1 MMKTLTS
8 LALISLV
15 MMTAGCASKT
25 ERQFISGCK
34 TGGIDGSTCSCIY
47 DKLENK
53 YGEDG
58 LKENL
63 YTLQQTESFQ
73 KDMVNIS
80 YQCMK
85 E

>member
-1 MMKTLTS
+1 MKTLTS
-8 LALISLV
+8 LVLISLV

-47 DKLENK
+47 DKLEHK

-58 LKENL
+58 LRENL

-73 KDMVNIS
+73 RDMVNIS

>member
-1 MMKTLTS
+1 MMKIQTSLVLIS
-8 LALISLV
+8 LALI
-15 MMTAGCASKT
+15 TTGCASKA

-47 DKLENK
+47 DKLEDK
-53 YGEDG
+53 YGEDD
-58 LKENL
+58 LKSNL

-73 KDMVNIS
+73 IDMVNIS

>member
-1 MMKTLTS
+1 MKIQTS
-8 LALISLV
+8 LVLISIAL
-15 MMTAGCASKT
+15 MASGCASKT

-58 LKENL
+58 LKENI

-73 KDMVNIS
+73 MDMVNVS

>member
-1 MMKTLTS
+1 MKTLTS

-47 DKLENK
+47 DKLEKK

-58 LKENL
+58 LKENI

-73 KDMVNIS
+73 MDMINVS
-80 YQCMK
+80 YKCMK

>member
-1 MMKTLTS
+1 MMKIQTS
-8 LALISLV
+8 LVLISVAL
-15 MMTAGCASKT
+15 MASGCASKT

-58 LKENL
+58 LKENI

-73 KDMVNIS
+73 MDMVNVS

>member
-1 MMKTLTS
+1 MKIHTS
-8 LALISLV
+8 LALISLAL
-15 MMTAGCASKT
+15 MTAGCASKT

-47 DKLENK
+47 DKLEDK

-58 LKENL
+58 LKNNL

-73 KDMVNIS
+73 MDMVNVS

>member
-1 MMKTLTS
+1 MKTQTS
-8 LALISLV
+8 LALISLAL
-15 MMTAGCASKT
+15 MTAGCASKT

-34 TGGIDGSTCSCIY
+34 TVGIDGITCSCIY
-47 DKLENK
+47 DRLEYK
-53 YGEDG
+53 YGEDD
-58 LKENL
+58 LKSNL

-73 KDMVNIS
+73 MDLVNIS

>member
-1 MMKTLTS
+1 MKIQTS
-8 LALISLV
+8 LVLISLTL
-15 MMTAGCASKT
+15 MTTGCASKA

-47 DKLENK
+47 NRLEDK
-53 YGEDG
+53 YGEDD
-58 LKENL
+58 LKSNL

-73 KDMVNIS
+73 MDLVNIS

>member
-1 MMKTLTS
+1 MKTLTS
-8 LALISLV
+8 LALISFV

-34 TGGIDGSTCSCIY
+34 TGGIDSSTCSCIY
-47 DKLENK
+47 DKLEK
-53 YGEDG
+53 EYGEDG
-58 LKENL
+58 LKENI

-73 KDMVNIS
+73 MDMVSVS
-80 YQCMK
+80 YQGMK

>member
-1 MMKTLTS
+1 MKIQ
-8 LALISLV
+8 ISLV
-15 MMTAGCASKT
+15 LISVALMASGCASKT

-34 TGGIDGSTCSCIY
+34 TGVIDGSTWSCIY

-58 LKENL
+58 LKENI

-73 KDMVNIS
+73 MDMVNVS

>member
-1 MMKTLTS
+1 MKIQTSLVLIS
-8 LALISLV
+8 LALMI
-15 MMTAGCASKT
+15 TGCASKA

-47 DKLENK
+47 DKLEDK
-53 YGEDG
+53 YGEDD
-58 LKENL
+58 LKSNL

-73 KDMVNIS
+73 MDLVNIS

>member
-1 MMKTLTS
+1 MKIQ
-8 LALISLV
+8 ISLV
-15 MMTAGCASKT
+15 LISVALMASGCASKT

-73 KDMVNIS
+73 RDMVNIS

>member
-1 MMKTLTS
+1 MKTLTS

-73 KDMVNIS
+73 RDMVNIS

>member
-1 MMKTLTS
+1 MKIQTS
-8 LALISLV
+8 LVLISVAL
-15 MMTAGCASKT
+15 MTSGCASKT

-47 DKLENK
+47 DKLEDK

-58 LKENL
+58 LKNNL

-73 KDMVNIS
+73 MDMVNVS

>member
-1 MMKTLTS
+1 MKIQTS
-8 LALISLV
+8 LALIILTL
-15 MMTAGCASKT
+15 MTAGCASKT

-58 LKENL
+58 LKNNL

-73 KDMVNIS
+73 MDLVNIS

>member
-1 MMKTLTS
+1 MKTLTS

-58 LKENL
+58 LKENI

-73 KDMVNIS
+73 MYMVNVS

>member
-1 MMKTLTS
+1 MKIQTS
-8 LALISLV
+8 LIVVSVALLAS
-15 MMTAGCASKT
+15 GCASKT

-34 TGGIDGSTCSCIY
+34 TGGIDCSTCSCIY

-53 YGEDG
+53 YGEDA

-73 KDMVNIS
+73 RDMVNIS

>member
-1 MMKTLTS
+1 MKIQTS
-8 LALISLV
+8 LVLISVAL
-15 MMTAGCASKT
+15 MASGCASKT

-47 DKLENK
+47 DRLEDK

-73 KDMVNIS
+73 IDMVNIS

>member
-1 MMKTLTS
+1 MKTLTS
-8 LALISLV
+8 FALISLV

-47 DKLENK
+47 DKLEKK

-58 LKENL
+58 LKENI

-73 KDMVNIS
+73 MDMVNIS

>member
-1 MMKTLTS
+1 MAS
-8 LALISLV
+8 
-15 MMTAGCASKT
+15 GCASKT

-47 DKLENK
+47 DKLEDK

-58 LKENL
+58 LKNNL

-73 KDMVNIS
+73 MDMVNVS

>member
-1 MMKTLTS
+1 MKIQTS
-8 LALISLV
+8 LIVVSIALLASS
-15 MMTAGCASKT
+15 CASKT

-47 DKLENK
+47 DKLEDK

-58 LKENL
+58 LKNNL

-73 KDMVNIS
+73 MDMVNVS

>member
-1 MMKTLTS
+1 MKTLTS

-15 MMTAGCASKT
+15 MMTAGCASNT

-58 LKENL
+58 LKENI

-73 KDMVNIS
+73 TDMINVS

>member
-1 MMKTLTS
+1 MKTLTS

-15 MMTAGCASKT
+15 MMTTGCASKT

-58 LKENL
+58 LKENI
-63 YTLQQTESFQ
+63 YTLQQTEAFQ
-73 KDMVNIS
+73 MDMVNVS

>member
-1 MMKTLTS
+1 MKIQTS
-8 LALISLV
+8 LVLISVALMV
-15 MMTAGCASKT
+15 SGCASKT

-73 KDMVNIS
+73 MDMVNVS

>member
-1 MMKTLTS
+1 MRIQS
-8 LALISLV
+8 LIVLISCSLL
-15 MMTAGCASKT
+15 MLGCASKT

-34 TGGIDGSTCSCIY
+34 SGGIEGSTCSCIY
-47 DKLENK
+47 DKLEDK

-58 LKENL
+58 LKNNI

-73 KDMVNIS
+73 MDMVNTS

>member
-1 MMKTLTS
+1 MKTLTS
-8 LALISLV
+8 FALISLV

-25 ERQFISGCK
+25 EHQFISGCK

-47 DKLENK
+47 DKLEKK

-58 LKENL
+58 LKENI

-73 KDMVNIS
+73 MDMVNVS

>member
-1 MMKTLTS
+1 MKIHTS
-8 LALISLV
+8 LALSSLV

-58 LKENL
+58 LKENI

-73 KDMVNIS
+73 MDMVNVS

>member
-73 KDMVNIS
+73 MDMVNIS

>member
-1 MMKTLTS
+1 MKTLTS

-58 LKENL
+58 LKENI

-73 KDMVNIS
+73 MDMVNVS
-80 YQCMK
+80 YQCMN

>member
-1 MMKTLTS
+1 MKIQTS
-8 LALISLV
+8 LIVVSVAFFLS
-15 MMTAGCASKT
+15 ACASKT

-73 KDMVNIS
+73 MDMVNVS

>member
-1 MMKTLTS
+1 MKTLTS
-8 LALISLV
+8 FALISLV

-73 KDMVNIS
+73 MDMVNVS

>member
-1 MMKTLTS
+1 MKTLTS
-8 LALISLV
+8 LVLISLV

-34 TGGIDGSTCSCIY
+34 TGGIDSSTCSCIY
-47 DKLENK
+47 DKRENK

-58 LKENL
+58 LKNNI

-73 KDMVNIS
+73 MDMVNTS

>member
-1 MMKTLTS
+1 MMRIQTS
-8 LALISLV
+8 LVLISVAL
-15 MMTAGCASKT
+15 MASGCASKT

-47 DKLENK
+47 DKLEDK

-58 LKENL
+58 LKNNL

-73 KDMVNIS
+73 MDMVNVS

>member
-1 MMKTLTS
+1 MKIQTS
-8 LALISLV
+8 LVLISVAL
-15 MMTAGCASKT
+15 MASGCASKT

-58 LKENL
+58 LKNNL
-63 YTLQQTESFQ
+63 YTLQQTEPFQ
-73 KDMVNIS
+73 MDMVNIS

>member
-1 MMKTLTS
+1 MKTLTS

-58 LKENL
+58 LKENI

-73 KDMVNIS
+73 MDLVNIS

>member
-1 MMKTLTS
+1 MKIQTSLVLIS
-8 LALISLV
+8 LALI
-15 MMTAGCASKT
+15 TTGCASKA

-34 TGGIDGSTCSCIY
+34 TGGIDVSTCSCIY
-47 DKLENK
+47 DRLEDK
-53 YGEDG
+53 YGEDD
-58 LKENL
+58 LKSNL

-73 KDMVNIS
+73 MDLVNIS

>member
-1 MMKTLTS
+1 MMKIQTS
-8 LALISLV
+8 LALITLTL
-15 MMTAGCASKT
+15 MITGCASKT

-34 TGGIDGSTCSCIY
+34 TGGIDGNTCSCIY

-73 KDMVNIS
+73 MDMVNIS

>member
-1 MMKTLTS
+1 MKIQTS
-8 LALISLV
+8 LVLISIAL
-15 MMTAGCASKT
+15 MASGCASKT

-34 TGGIDGSTCSCIY
+34 TGGIDSSTCSCIY
-47 DKLENK
+47 DKLEDK

-58 LKENL
+58 LKNNL

-73 KDMVNIS
+73 MDMVNVS

>member
-1 MMKTLTS
+1 MKIHTS
-8 LALISLV
+8 LALITLGL
-15 MMTAGCASKT
+15 MTAGCASKT

-58 LKENL
+58 LKENI

-73 KDMVNIS
+73 MDMVNVS